1 MENIRDLINEKF
13 SKFHSQKIVILK
25 MMEYGLR
32 IADGKILCNEI
43 EVDTRSLARACNVDT
58 RVVKTTIE
66 NIERDKRLRNIFS
79 NLKSTLHLGLVAP
92 HLGMGEIVIE
102 AVDAR
107 DPGIIYEVAHVL
119 WKKKISI
126 RQAIGDDPDFVS
138 NAKLYVITDSPI
150 PPELIPEIKKSEKIK
165 SLTIY

>member
-1 MENIRDLINEKF
+1 MITIRDLIDEKF
-13 SKFHSQKIVILK
+13 SKFPSQKMVVLK

-32 IADGKILCNEI
+32 VANGKILCNEI
-43 EVDTRSLARACNVDT
+43 EVDIRSLARACNVDA
-58 RVVKTTIE
+58 RVAKTTVE
-66 NIERDKRLRNIFS
+66 NIERDERLRTVFS

-102 AVDAR
+102 AVNAK